1 MLHYVRQ
8 TQKTTLEHIT
18 SLSYSE
24 AADYL
29 MLDAATIRNL
39 ELFESSS
46 GDTKDTLLGVINRTR
61 TGMGARLLRNWVV
74 RPSIDRIEIESRLD
88 AVAEL
93 SGSAV
98 ALEDTRTSFDGIFD
112 LERLLSK
119 ITVGTASPRE
129 LTSLR
134 ASIAFSPM
142 ACSGDIYCGVPSERP
157 VCVIRCPPADCTAS
171 AMPKSATSAW
181 PPCSRMFSGLMS
193 R

>member
-1 MLHYVRQ
+1 MIHYVRQ

-18 SLSYSE
+18 GLTYSE

-29 MLDAATIRNL
+29 SLDASTIRNL

-61 TGMGARLLRNWVV
+61 TGMGARLLRNWIV
-74 RPSIDRIEIESRLD
+74 RPSIDAREIESRFD

-93 SGSAV
+93 SSSAV
-98 ALEDTRTSFDGIFD
+98 LLEETRTSFDGVFD

-134 ASIAFSPM
+134 SSIA
-142 ACSGDIYCGVPSERP
+142 RL
-157 VCVIRCPPADCTAS
+157 PAIS
-171 AMPKSATSAW
+171 AVLGRLNAGRFAALLDRLDLLSDLGELLHKSISDE
-181 PPCSRMFSGLMS
+181 
-193 R
+193 